1 MNRTITGLTVT
12 TSIYVPIVKV
22 VVKRTCGG
30 FTVTGGGSQ

>member
-22 VVKRTCGG
+22 VVKRTRGG